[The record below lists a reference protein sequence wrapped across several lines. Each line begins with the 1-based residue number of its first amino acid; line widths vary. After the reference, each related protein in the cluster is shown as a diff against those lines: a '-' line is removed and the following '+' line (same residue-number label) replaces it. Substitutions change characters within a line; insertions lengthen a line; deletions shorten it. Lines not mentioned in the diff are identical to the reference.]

1 MIPPDEN
8 EESASATLSS
18 TKPPSTTDT
27 TMDVDDEVHK
37 SLSMPAGANMNDNDP
52 DVRVLTQ
59 WYAVMKDMPG
69 ATKPKHDAAKAARA
83 LRKYLATPDMYG
95 MFIAVLTY
103 KRIKALADKKKKQKQ
118 VDQILESFV
127 KDIQQAV
134 VNAERRFTG
143 TSLK

>member
-18 TKPPSTTDT
+18 TQPTVD
-27 TMDVDDEVHK
+27 DDVVDDEVHK
-37 SLSMPAGANMNDNDP
+37 SLPMPPDNDP

-59 WYAVMKDMPG
+59 WYAVVKDMPD
-69 ATKPKHDAAKAARA
+69 AMKPKHDVAKAARA

-95 MFIAVLTY
+95 MFIAVLSY
-103 KRIKALADKKKKQKQ
+103 KRIKALADKKQKQ

-143 TSLK
+143 ATLK

>member
-1 MIPPDEN
+1 MQKYLLLLLLP
-8 EESASATLSS
+8 ASL
-18 TKPPSTTDT
+18 
-27 TMDVDDEVHK
+27 
-37 SLSMPAGANMNDNDP
+37 DNDP

-69 ATKPKHDAAKAARA
+69 AMKPKHDAAKAARA

-95 MFIAVLTY
+95 MFIAVLSY

-118 VDQILESFV
+118 VDEILEGFV
-127 KDIQQAV
+127 QGIQQAV

-143 TSLK
+143 ASLK

>member
-1 MIPPDEN
+1 MDDN
-8 EESASATLSS
+8 
-18 TKPPSTTDT
+18 
-27 TMDVDDEVHK
+27 DVDDEVHK

-95 MFIAVLTY
+95 MFIAVLSY

-118 VDQILESFV
+118 VDRILEGFV

-143 TSLK
+143 ATLK